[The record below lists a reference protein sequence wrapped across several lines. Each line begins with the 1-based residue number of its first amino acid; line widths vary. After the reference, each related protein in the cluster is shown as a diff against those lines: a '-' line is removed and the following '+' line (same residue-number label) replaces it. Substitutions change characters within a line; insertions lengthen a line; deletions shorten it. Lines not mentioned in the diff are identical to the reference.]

1 MQLHYRS
8 ADIELLL
15 LDIMV
20 WRDEEVSLVEN
31 DSGENLNKFTDW
43 AKDQKSERFN
53 RKGQISVLL
62 QWTSLTIQQWVK
74 YIFYPARLTV

>member
-53 RKGQISVLL
+53 RKGQIN
-62 QWTSLTIQQWVK
+62 Q
-74 YIFYPARLTV
+74 FFTV

>member
-43 AKDQKSERFN
+43 AKEQKSERFN
-53 RKGQISVLL
+53 RKGQIN
-62 QWTSLTIQQWVK
+62 Q
-74 YIFYPARLTV
+74 FFTV

>member
-43 AKDQKSERFN
+43 AKEQKSERFN
-53 RKGQISVLL
+53 RKG
-62 QWTSLTIQQWVK
+62 K
-74 YIFYPARLTV
+74 